1 MDPQSPPP
9 PPYSPPPPQQPGQWG
24 TGAPPPQVPYTP
36 MPQQAPPKRRS
47 TGIVGSIV
55 ATVVVVGDVNTDHV
69 VSVAGEAFNAWQVRR
84 GRRIALSQLLE
95 FEPHRLDDIGVT
107 IQDIEDARILG
118 APIRPSKRRE
128 W

>member
-1 MDPQSPPP
+1 MAMIDSFQQS
-9 PPYSPPPPQQPGQWG
+9 
-24 TGAPPPQVPYTP
+24 VPTFG
-36 MPQQAPPKRRS
+36 R
-47 TGIVGSIV
+47 V
-55 ATVVVVGDVNTDHV
+55 TVVF
-69 VSVAGEAFNAWQVRR
+69 SAMAQAFNAWQVRR

-107 IQDIEDARILG
+107 IQDIEDARVLG